1 MTLALLQ
8 QAVMANKT
16 ATHRTISI
24 DYCLGQLRI
33 ILLLYRWQGS
43 IIPSM
48 QLNPRRSFPINFV
61 IYPFGPVTW

>member
-24 DYCLGQLRI
+24 DYCLGQFENYTSIVPMAGLHYP
-33 ILLLYRWQGS
+33 LYAIKSSQKL
-43 IIPSM
+43 PH
-48 QLNPRRSFPINFV
+48 
-61 IYPFGPVTW
+61 